1 MAYTRTMNGKVPQVL
16 QELHFDETPTPGS
29 LNPVTSGGVDEAVA
43 EAVDAAKEEMQGKID
58 EVTLD
63 PSAVALG
70 NVHNLD
76 EVTSFAADAK
86 ILVDSE
92 TDGPGAMTAED
103 LLELSAQNA
112 LAGNVA
118 PAFNENETYLPKKSV
133 VVDGKA
139 VTFVTNHSA
148 GAFSTG
154 EVVDWNP
161 DHENTEYVLSKGHY
175 YINTGA
181 VSEGDAVSFS
191 PSYSSAANLK
201 YAVIDATGINF
212 ISFNAAVGGDAS
224 RLWAFVDNSGNLIK
238 VAESSSSAYSGL
250 VIVPSSAKTIIINI
264 REGSFELVRSDS
276 VEKIGHYLN
285 IPSTVDSYANWE
297 TSSNAGYRVMVKKVS
312 PGDVL
317 KVEARGGSSAWPVS
331 FFDSSM
337 KLLVKCATI
346 SSGSDVLTGGAVFCA
361 PLQAAY
367 IVINSKDCLD
377 EKVTYNEF
385 SVDCVKCVMSNPV
398 KFYWPNETVGNSVN
412 INKPTSGSNPRVMA
426 VIDVEGLSNVFCY
439 GEGGVSARL
448 WSFLDSSF
456 EIISSSASDAR
467 NTYTLIPVPSGA
479 KYFIM
484 QSSYSGICFGL
495 PSDRIPNLV
504 YDELK
509 KLDAESAQKLES
521 LVDSN
526 GYITS
531 NYVFT
536 NYSNHGLCTLIS
548 FMAEQDESVSENVD
562 FIYVFNGVTSR
573 FSLSKCKGKKRFY
586 SFRVPP
592 ANMDQLL
599 RIGFYAASDKKLKIS
614 AMSITYA
621 TGSCVSHKG
630 IRMDAHLGLQALAP
644 ENTMVAFDLASKC
657 GFEGCV
663 ANPINSADGT
673 FYCYHEDDAT
683 LTIDGTTAVSLSS
696 SAFRALTDA
705 QLASYKVFGLSGQRT
720 KYMEKIPTLYEFFE
734 LCAITGMKP
743 VLSTHPAPTVEQLGE
758 IKAMTDK
765 LGITDAL
772 TIKAFS
778 LTVLENAFE
787 VFGHID
793 GYVFDLN
800 SVSDIGDII
809 AEVKATN
816 FFAAGEKVTIEI
828 VYSALTRE
836 IAEAVIAEGIA
847 LGTWDMQIANY
858 PTAIEYGV
866 TRFTEKGH
874 NSCNGLS
881 WR

>member
-1 MAYTRTMNGKVPQVL
+1 MA
-16 QELHFDETPTPGS
+16 DETEIRARNLP
-29 LNPVTSGGVDEAVA
+29 
-43 EAVDAAKEEMQGKID
+43 DAATEADLVAGNYISLDCDTTKKL
-58 EVTLD
+58 EVPTL
-63 PSAVALG
+63 LK
-70 NVHNLD
+70 
-76 EVTSFAADAK
+76 VT
-86 ILVDSE
+86 
-92 TDGPGAMTAED
+92 
-103 LLELSAQNA
+103 AQNA
-112 LAGNVA
+112 LAGNVVQ
-118 PAFNENETYLPKKSV
+118 AFDAEVGYISKNSV
-133 VVDGKA
+133 VADGKA

-148 GAFSTG
+148 GAFSDG
-154 EVVDWNP
+154 EVVDWKL
-161 DHENTEYVLSKGHY
+161 DHENAEYILSKGHY

-181 VSEGDAVSFS
+181 VSEGSAVSFS
-191 PSYSSAANLK
+191 PSYSSAASAANLK

-238 VAESSSSAYSGL
+238 KAASSSVYSGL

-264 REGSFELVRSDS
+264 REGSFELVRSDA

-285 IPSTVDSYANWE
+285 IPSNVDSYADWN
-297 TSSNAGYRVMVKKVS
+297 TSFNAGYRVMVKKVS

-317 KVEARGGSSAWPVS
+317 KVEARGGTSAWPVS

-367 IVINSKDCLD
+367 IVINSKDSLD

-385 SVDCVKCVMSNPV
+385 SDGCVKCVMSNPV

-412 INKPTSGSNPRVMA
+412 INKPTSSSNPRVMA
-426 VIDVEGLSNVFCY
+426 VLDVEGLSNVFCY
-439 GEGGVSARL
+439 GEGGGSARL

-456 EIISSSASDAR
+456 EIISSSTSDAR
-467 NTYTLIPVPSGA
+467 NTYTFIPVPIGA

-495 PSDRIPNLV
+495 PSDSIPNLV
-504 YDELK
+504 YEELK

-526 GYITS
+526 GYITT

-562 FIYVFNGVTSR
+562 FIYVLNGVTSK

-614 AMSITYA
+614 TVSITFA

-630 IRMDAHLGLQALAP
+630 VRMDAHLGLQALAP
-644 ENTMVAFDLASKC
+644 ENTMIAFDLASKC

-683 LTIDGTTAVSLSS
+683 LTTDGTTAVSLTS
-696 SAFRALTDA
+696 SAFRALTDE
-705 QLASYKVFGLSGQRT
+705 QLAAYKVFGLGGAQRSR
-720 KYMEKIPTLYEFFE
+720 YLEKIPTLYEFFE

-743 VLSTHPAPTVEQLGE
+743 VLSTHPTPTVEQLGE

-778 LTVLENAFE
+778 LSILENAFA

-800 SVSDIGDII
+800 NVSDIGNII
-809 AEVKATN
+809 VDVKATN

-828 VYSALTRE
+828 VYSALTQE
-836 IAEAVIAEGIA
+836 IAEAVVAEGIA

-866 TRFTEKGH
+866 TRFTEKGY

>member
-1 MAYTRTMNGKVPQVL
+1 MTESTPNRIRNFENTATESDVVAGNYIPLDCNVTKKLEVPTL
-16 QELHFDETPTPGS
+16 
-29 LNPVTSGGVDEAVA
+29 LNVT
-43 EAVDAAKEEMQGKID
+43 
-58 EVTLD
+58 
-63 PSAVALG
+63 
-70 NVHNLD
+70 
-76 EVTSFAADAK
+76 
-86 ILVDSE
+86 
-92 TDGPGAMTAED
+92 
-103 LLELSAQNA
+103 AQNA

-118 PAFNENETYLPKKSV
+118 PTFDEAVSYVPKTSV
-133 VVDGKA
+133 VSDGKA

-148 GAFSTG
+148 GAFSAG
-154 EVVDWNP
+154 EVVDWRP
-161 DHENTEYVLSKGHY
+161 DHENAEYVLSKGHY

-181 VSEGDAVSFS
+181 VSEGSAVSFS
-191 PSYSSAANLK
+191 PSYSSADTAANLK
-201 YAVIDATGINF
+201 YAVIDATGVNF

-224 RLWAFVDNSGNLIK
+224 RLWAFVDDIGNLIK
-238 VAESSSSAYSGL
+238 KAGGSQSAYSGL

-264 REGSFELVRSDS
+264 RAGSFDLVRSDS
-276 VEKIGHYLN
+276 VEKVGYYLN
-285 IPSTVDSYANWE
+285 IPNNVDSYADWNA
-297 TSSNAGYRVMVKKVS
+297 SSNASYRVMVKKVS
-312 PGDVL
+312 AGDVV
-317 KVEARGGSSAWPVS
+317 KIEARGGSSAWPVS

-346 SSGSDVLTGGAVFCA
+346 SSGGDILTGGTVFCA

-367 IVINSKDCLD
+367 IVINSKDSLD

-385 SVDCVKCVMSNPV
+385 SDGCVKCVMSNPV
-398 KFYWPNETVGNSVN
+398 KFYWPNDTVGNSVN

-426 VIDVEGLSNVFCY
+426 ILDVEGLSNVFCY
-439 GEGGVSARL
+439 GEGGGSARL

-456 EIISSSASDAR
+456 EIISSSTSDAR
-467 NTYTLIPVPSGA
+467 NTYALIPVPIGA

-484 QSSYSGICFGL
+484 QSSFSGICFGL
-495 PSDRIPNLV
+495 SSDRMPNLV

-526 GYITS
+526 GYITT

-548 FMAEQDESVSENVD
+548 FMAEQDESVSDNVD
-562 FIYVFNGVTSR
+562 FIYIFNGVTSR

-592 ANMDQLL
+592 ANIDQLL

-614 AMSITYA
+614 EMSITYA

-630 IRMDAHLGLQALAP
+630 VRMDAHLGLQALAP
-644 ENTMVAFDLASKC
+644 ENTMVAFDLASRS

-683 LTIDGTTAVSLSS
+683 LTTDGTTAISLSS
-696 SAFRALTDA
+696 GAFRALTDA
-705 QLASYKVFGLSGQRT
+705 QLASYKVFGIGGFQRSR
-720 KYMEKIPTLYEFFE
+720 YLEKIPTLYEFFE

-743 VLSTHPAPTVEQLGE
+743 VLSTHPTPTIEQLGE

-778 LTVLENAFE
+778 LSFLENAFE

-793 GYVFDLN
+793 GYVYDLN
-800 SVSDIGDII
+800 SVSDIDNII
-809 AEVKATN
+809 ADVKATN

-828 VYSALTRE
+828 VYSALTQA
-836 IAEAVIAEGIA
+836 IAESVVGEGLA
-847 LGTWDMQIANY
+847 LGTWDMPIANY
-858 PTAIEYGV
+858 PTALEYGV
-866 TRFTEKGH
+866 TRFTEKGY

-881 WR
+881 WM

>member
-1 MAYTRTMNGKVPQVL
+1 MRIN
-16 QELHFDETPTPGS
+16 
-29 LNPVTSGGVDEAVA
+29 
-43 EAVDAAKEEMQGKID
+43 
-58 EVTLD
+58 
-63 PSAVALG
+63 ALG
-70 NVHNLD
+70 NTATDFAGDDYIALD
-76 EVTSFAADAK
+76 GATNGSRK
-86 ILVDSE
+86 MKKDS
-92 TDGPGAMTAED
+92 
-103 LLELSAQNA
+103 LLKLSAQSA
-112 LAGNVA
+112 LAGNMA
-118 PAFNENETYLPKKSV
+118 PAFDVAESYDPKNSV
-133 VVDGKA
+133 VADGKA

-148 GAFSTG
+148 GAFSDG
-154 EVVDWNP
+154 EVVDWKPN
-161 DHENTEYVLSKGHY
+161 HENDEYVLSKGHY

-181 VSEGDAVSFS
+181 VSEGSAVSFT
-191 PSYSSAANLK
+191 PSYSSSVASLK
-201 YAVIDATGINF
+201 YAVIDATGVNF
-212 ISFNAAVGGDAS
+212 ISFDSAVGGDSS

-238 VAESSSSAYSGL
+238 SAASSLLAYSGL
-250 VIVPSSAKTIIINI
+250 VIVPSTTKTIIINI
-264 REGSFELVRSDS
+264 RAGSFELVRSNS
-276 VEKIGHYLN
+276 VEKIGQYLF
-285 IPSTVDSYANWE
+285 IPSAVDSYAQWN
-297 TSSNAGYRVMVKKVS
+297 TASSASYHVMIKKVN

-317 KVEARGGSSAWPVS
+317 KVAAIGGSSAWPVS

-346 SSGSDVLTGGAVFCA
+346 SLGVNGVATGGAVFCA
-361 PLQAAY
+361 PLQASY
-367 IVINSKDCLD
+367 VVVNSKDSLA
-377 EKVTYNEF
+377 EKIAYNEKHNGY
-385 SVDCVKCVMSNPV
+385 VKCVMSDPV
-398 KFYWPNETVGNSVN
+398 KFYWPNDSIGNSVN
-412 INKPTSGSNPRVMA
+412 INKPSVGSNQRVMA
-426 VIDVEGLSNVFCY
+426 VLDVEGLSNVFCY
-439 GEGGVSARL
+439 GEGGGSARL

-456 EIISSSASDAR
+456 EIISNSTSDAR
-467 NTYTLIPVPSGA
+467 NTYTLIPVPIGA

-484 QSSYSGICFGL
+484 QSSFSGICFGL
-495 PSDRIPNLV
+495 SSDRMPNLA

-526 GYITS
+526 GYITT

-548 FMAEQDESVSENVD
+548 FMAEQDPSIDDNVSFV
-562 FIYVFNGVTSR
+562 YVLNGVTSS
-573 FSLSKCKGKKRFY
+573 FSLAKCKGKKRLY

-592 ANMDQLL
+592 VNMDQLL

-630 IRMDAHLGLQALAP
+630 VRMDAHLGLQALAP

-673 FYCYHEDDAT
+673 FYCYHEDDDT
-683 LTIDGTTAVSLSS
+683 LTTDGTTAISLSS
-696 SAFRALTDA
+696 GAFRALTDA
-705 QLASYKVFGLSGQRT
+705 QLVSYKVFGIGDFQRS
-720 KYMEKIPTLYEFFE
+720 KYLEKIPTLYEFFE

-743 VLSTHPAPTVEQLGE
+743 VLSTHPTPTIEQLGE

-778 LTVLENAFE
+778 LSFLENAFE

-793 GYVFDLN
+793 GYVYDLN
-800 SVSDIGDII
+800 SVSDIDNII
-809 AEVKATN
+809 ADVKATN

-828 VYSALTRE
+828 VYSALTQE
-836 IAEAVIAEGIA
+836 IAESVVGEGLA
-847 LGTWDMQIANY
+847 LGTWEMPIANY
-858 PTAIEYGV
+858 PTALEYGV
-866 TRFTEKGH
+866 TRFTDKGY